1 MTTRAAMAA
10 ASAAAA
16 AAVNNNTRAQQQQQ
30 QQQRQPIYFSSSAS
44 ANGLTSA
51 GMTSQAHSLM
61 AGSSSHDLT
70 SSAAMSG
77 AGGSNDISSSSNSN
91 NSSCTRSSF
100 ILSSPPR
107 MLPLPL
113 SGVRRRLY
121 HQLDADPTTVLP
133 PIALRTRAR
142 AQSSQSA
149 AAAAAA
155 GAPSRQSAANA
166 MSLSQ
171 QAVHQAASA
180 ATAAFAA
187 SAAAATFPAQPLSE
201 LRPLSEEIVADDAA
215 ASPLFASGPASSGT
229 TLSAE
234 DHSVYFVAPEAGLV
248 ANKPFSL
255 ELRGQLH
262 CHHPPSRP
270 GRHHLAAAASASAM
284 ATTTRLLFKVATKVT
299 GRPMEKRTNTYEP
312 IEEVWVALEPVYAP
326 PPNFEIEARAAGRA
340 KTRATSRK
348 KGGGRRAASS
358 SRDRTDSDDDA
369 AADPPE
375 TASDMMVFAA
385 AAVASSSAS
394 SQPELPELDYLGRS
408 TTPVSSSASSL
419 GASPVKQIKLNSR
432 HNGRDRTIGS
442 RPVVVDAPPLAQT
455 DARSAGSVQEV
466 LAKMHICITA
476 VEIGG
481 RKGIHQRVSTKGGGC
496 NSRPRQTSVGKR
508 PGRKKRSAMRF
519 PSALFSLCF
528 SYASSLGIC

>member
-16 AAVNNNTRAQQQQQ
+16 AAVNNNTRAQQQQ
-30 QQQRQPIYFSSSAS
+30 RQSTYFSSSSS
-44 ANGLTSA
+44 ANGLTTS
-51 GMTSQAHSLM
+51 GMASQTHAL
-61 AGSSSHDLT
+61 SHDLT
-70 SSAAMSG
+70 SSAAMTG
-77 AGGSNDISSSSNSN
+77 AGGSNDMSSSSNSN

-113 SGVRRRLY
+113 SGVRRLY
-121 HQLDADPTTVLP
+121 HQLDADPTAVLP

-149 AAAAAA
+149 AAAAATA
-155 GAPSRQSAANA
+155 DPSRYSAAGA
-166 MSLSQ
+166 MSLNPQ
-171 QAVHQAASA
+171 TIHQAASA

-187 SAAAATFPAQPLSE
+187 SAISATFPAQPLSE
-201 LRPLSEEIVADDAA
+201 LRPLSEEIAADAA
-215 ASPLFASGPASSGT
+215 VASPPLASGPASSGT

-270 GRHHLAAAASASAM
+270 GRQHLAAAASASAM

-348 KGGGRRAASS
+348 KGGRRAASS

-369 AADPPE
+369 AVADAPA
-375 TASDMMVFAA
+375 TASDMMVFAT

-394 SQPELPELDYLGRS
+394 VQPELPELDYLGRS

-455 DARSAGSVQEV
+455 DACSAGSVQEV

-476 VEIGG
+476 VEIEG

-508 PGRKKRSAMRF
+508 PDRKKQSAIRV
-519 PSALFSLCF
+519 PIALFSLFF
-528 SYASSLGIC
+528 SYASSLVIC

>member
-1 MTTRAAMAA
+1 
-10 ASAAAA
+10 
-16 AAVNNNTRAQQQQQ
+16 
-30 QQQRQPIYFSSSAS
+30 
-44 ANGLTSA
+44 
-51 GMTSQAHSLM
+51 
-61 AGSSSHDLT
+61 
-70 SSAAMSG
+70 
-77 AGGSNDISSSSNSN
+77 
-91 NSSCTRSSF
+91 
-100 ILSSPPR
+100 
-107 MLPLPL
+107 
-113 SGVRRRLY
+113 
-121 HQLDADPTTVLP
+121 
-133 PIALRTRAR
+133 
-142 AQSSQSA
+142 
-149 AAAAAA
+149 
-155 GAPSRQSAANA
+155 
-166 MSLSQ
+166 
-171 QAVHQAASA
+171 
-180 ATAAFAA
+180 
-187 SAAAATFPAQPLSE
+187 
-201 LRPLSEEIVADDAA
+201 
-215 ASPLFASGPASSGT
+215 
-229 TLSAE
+229 
-234 DHSVYFVAPEAGLV
+234 
-248 ANKPFSL
+248 
-255 ELRGQLH
+255 
-262 CHHPPSRP
+262 
-270 GRHHLAAAASASAM
+270 M

-369 AADPPE
+369 AVADAPA

-442 RPVVVDAPPLAQT
+442 RPVVVDAPPLVQT

-476 VEIGG
+476 VEIEG

-496 NSRPRQTSVGKR
+496 NSRPRQTSVDKR
-508 PGRKKRSAMRF
+508 LLSRGTAQSDRIRRSV
-519 PSALFSLCF
+519 LTLL
-528 SYASSLGIC
+528 SYASSSVTC